1 MNIPTKDECLE
12 LFSRYKVPN
21 NILLHTKKVAEV
33 ALFIGKRLEGK
44 GIEVSLELV
53 ESGALLHDLMK
64 AVSLEKLEPN
74 KKYKL
79 DEVTREQLEMW
90 QELKKK
96 YPGKH
101 EIEVT
106 YEILKDDY
114 PEFAKFILSIGSIK
128 DIPGE
133 ESWEK
138 KIINYADWR
147 VFVDDVISLK
157 ERLTDLYER
166 YKHKFN
172 EKQKENWE
180 KKVEH
185 QINIEKEIMDKIGMK
200 AEDLK

>member
-1 MNIPTKDECLE
+1 M
-12 LFSRYKVPN
+12 Y
-21 NILLHTKKVAEV
+21 
-33 ALFIGKRLEGK
+33 
-44 GIEVSLELV
+44 
-53 ESGALLHDLMK
+53 ESDVG
-64 AVSLEKLEPN
+64 
-74 KKYKL
+74 Y
-79 DEVTREQLEMW
+79 
-90 QELKKK
+90 
-96 YPGKH
+96 
-101 EIEVT
+101 IFF
-106 YEILKDDY
+106 KDDY